1 MWVPIWYSLQKLY
14 MYANT
19 TNLHANNSDQRSFVS
34 WRTADFASSEEPHF
48 VIWGLVELGLVSQA
62 QLDFQALF
70 VKEVFP
76 EGVQASDIL
85 TPAIIP
91 SEMPIQLVGVLAPTD
106 ILIIDYF

>member
-1 MWVPIWYSLQKLY
+1 

-34 WRTADFASSEEPHF
+34 WRTADFDSLEGPHF

-76 EGVQASDIL
+76 EGVQANDIL

-91 SEMPIQLVGVLAPTD
+91 SEMPVHLVGVLAASD

>member
-1 MWVPIWYSLQKLY
+1 

-19 TNLHANNSDQRSFVS
+19 TNLYANSADQRSFVS
-34 WRTADFASSEEPHF
+34 WRSADFDSSEGPHF

-76 EGVQASDIL
+76 KGVQTSELL
-85 TPAIIP
+85 TPAITC
-91 SEMPIQLVGVLAPTD
+91 SEMPIHLVGVLAASD

>member
-1 MWVPIWYSLQKLY
+1 

-34 WRTADFASSEEPHF
+34 WRTADFDSLEGPHF
-48 VIWGLVELGLVSQA
+48 VIWGLVELGLVPQA

-70 VKEVFP
+70 VKEVFT

-85 TPAIIP
+85 TPAITP
-91 SEMPIQLVGVLAPTD
+91 SEMPIHLVGVLAPSD
-106 ILIIDYF
+106 VLIIDYF

>member
-1 MWVPIWYSLQKLY
+1 

-34 WRTADFASSEEPHF
+34 WRTADFDSLEGPHF

-62 QLDFQALF
+62 QLDFQVLS

-85 TPAIIP
+85 TPTITP
-91 SEMPIQLVGVLAPTD
+91 SEMPIHLVGVLAASD